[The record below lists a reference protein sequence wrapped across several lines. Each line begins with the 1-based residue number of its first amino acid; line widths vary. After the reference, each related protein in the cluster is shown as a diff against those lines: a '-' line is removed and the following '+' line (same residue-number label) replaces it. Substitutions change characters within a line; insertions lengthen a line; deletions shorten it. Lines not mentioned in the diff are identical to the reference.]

1 MVLQAL
7 VAPVPSFL
15 ITFANGLAFGV
26 FWGWM
31 LSLFGHVLAAAVCF
45 GISRALGRVPVEV
58 LVGKTGLESA
68 DRWFARWGVYAVFV
82 GRLLPGVA
90 FDAISYAAGLTRM
103 RFRSF
108 IAATALGIFPQTFLY
123 SYLGRQAPEYVGLFL
138 VLRASSSPA
147 SWPSP
152 SSGTGGNGAGRNAAR
167 ADEVGHVEA
176 REMGRISVMI
186 QIFDQPLEHVARRT
200 GSLIAITGSMFSGK
214 TEELI
219 RRVRRALYA
228 RRSVQVFKQAI
239 DTRSGRTEI
248 RSHNGVPHEAIAVS
262 TSEEL
267 LEGSTRPRTSWPSR
281 RRSSSTTA

>member
-1 MVLQAL
+1 MNGPEQLPYVAQPAGLSARTVRWLRVLLLAAVAAVFGLLAPVASCFLMVLQAL

-68 DRWFARWGVYAVFV
+68 DRWFARWGVYAVFA

-123 SYLGRQAPEYVGLFL
+123 S
-138 VLRASSSPA
+138 
-147 SWPSP
+147 
-152 SSGTGGNGAGRNAAR
+152 
-167 ADEVGHVEA
+167 
-176 REMGRISVMI
+176 
-186 QIFDQPLEHVARRT
+186 
-200 GSLIAITGSMFSGK
+200 
-214 TEELI
+214 
-219 RRVRRALYA
+219 
-228 RRSVQVFKQAI
+228 
-239 DTRSGRTEI
+239 
-248 RSHNGVPHEAIAVS
+248 
-262 TSEEL
+262 
-267 LEGSTRPRTSWPSR
+267 
-281 RRSSSTTA
+281 